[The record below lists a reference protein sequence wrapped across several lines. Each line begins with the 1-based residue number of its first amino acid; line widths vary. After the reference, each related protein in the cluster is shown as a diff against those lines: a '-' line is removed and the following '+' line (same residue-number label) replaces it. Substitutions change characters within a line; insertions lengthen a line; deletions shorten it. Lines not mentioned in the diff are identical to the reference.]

1 MDPEENPQ
9 GIQRPRL
16 EWVPPGGQLSD
27 AGLKAADLAATAGL
41 VLDDWQQY
49 VVDQSLRRRSDGRW
63 SAFEVCL
70 IVSRQNGKGTV
81 LEAFELAGLFL
92 GEQDGF
98 GDERLILHSAHE
110 FKTASEAFRRILGL
124 IQDTPLLSRQVAHV
138 YLQRGAESIELKNGK
153 RLRFVA
159 RSSGSGRGFS
169 GDRVILDEAQILGNE
184 AMEAVL
190 PTLSARPNPQVIY
203 TATAGNPDSVQLG
216 RLRRR
221 GLARNDLSLAFFE
234 WSAEDGDDPAAMSTW
249 AKANPGLGIR
259 ITPDYVGRE
268 RATLSPEG
276 FARERLSVG
285 DYPSA
290 DGDTWTTVSEA
301 LWASL
306 EDSGSRPRDPVAFAV
321 EVGPERRMAALAAA
335 GLRDDGRVHVEV
347 IDHRAGTDWIPARVA
362 ELARK
367 HRPCGIVL
375 DPGSHAG
382 ALIEGVTQAGV
393 EVVTP
398 FSARDAAAACSQFFD
413 ACRQDDLRH
422 LGQPELTSA
431 LARAKT
437 RPLGDA
443 WAWDRKNET
452 DISPLT
458 ACTLALWAINRFA
471 RSRIPP
477 YDMLRSVG

>member
-1 MDPEENPQ
+1 MAAEGLQ
-9 GIQRPRL
+9 KPRL
-16 EWVPPGGQLSD
+16 EWVPPGTTLSD
-27 AGLKAADLAATAGL
+27 AGKRAIDLCGEIAGL
-41 VLDDWQQY
+41 VLDPWQQY
-49 VVDQSLRRRSDGRW
+49 VLDNSLRVHPNGRRV
-63 SAFEVCL
+63 FETCL
-70 IVSRQNGKGTV
+70 IVSRQNGKGAI
-81 LEAFELAGLFL
+81 LEARELAGLFL
-92 GEQDGF
+92 DERDGF

-110 FKTASEAFRRILGL
+110 FKTASEAFRRILAL
-124 IQDTPLLSRQVAHV
+124 IQDARVLHRQVAHV
-138 YLQRGAESIELKNGK
+138 YLQRGQESIELRNGK

-169 GDRVILDEAQILGNE
+169 GDLIILDEAQILGNE
-184 AMEAVL
+184 AMEALL
-190 PTLSARPNPQVIY
+190 PTLSARPNPQVVY
-203 TATAGNPDSVQLG
+203 TATAGSPDSVQLG

-221 GLARNDLSLAFFE
+221 GMGGGDGSLAFFE
-234 WSAEDGDDPAAMSTW
+234 WSAEDGDDPGDLETW
-249 AKANPGLGIR
+249 RKANPGLGIR
-259 ITPDYVGRE
+259 ITPEHVAME
-268 RATLSPEG
+268 MATLSPEG

-301 LWASL
+301 LWGSL
-306 EDSGSRPRDPVAFAV
+306 EDPGSRALDPVAFAV
-321 EVGPERRMAALAAA
+321 EVGPERRMAALACA
-335 GLRDDGRVHVEV
+335 GLRADGRVHVEV
-347 IDHRAGTDWIPARVA
+347 IDHRGGTDWVAGRVA
-362 ELARK
+362 DLARK
-367 HRPCGIVL
+367 HRPCAVVF

-393 EVVTP
+393 EVVSP

-413 ACRQDDLRH
+413 AVRQDDLRH
-422 LGQPELTSA
+422 LGQPMLTSA

-458 ACTLALWAINRFA
+458 ACTLALWAINRYA

-477 YDMLRSVG
+477 YDILRSVG